1 MLQIRL
7 FILFACTTLLASS
20 LSWAQTYPNKPIRV
34 IVPFGP
40 GGPDALA
47 HSLAR
52 KRARPL
58 SSRTNPAPTA
68 FWVQRRCKSRRP
80 MATPS

>member
-1 MLQIRL
+1 MLRKSLVTL
-7 FILFACTTLLASS
+7 FSCLTLILAGA
-20 LSWAQTYPNKPIRV
+20 SWAQAYPNKPIRV

-68 FWVQRRCKSRRP
+68 FWVPRRWPSRRP